1 MLCKVSSRF
10 WEYFVCKTNNEYFT
24 IKLERLQYKACIAI
38 TGAIQGT
45 SREHLNKKI
54 GLESLSGKI

>member
-1 MLCKVSSRF
+1 MLCKVSSRLRK
-10 WEYFVCKTNNEYFT
+10 YFVCKTNNEYFT
-24 IKLERLQYKACIAI
+24 SKLERLQYKACIAI

-45 SREHLNKKI
+45 SRERLNKKI

>member
-1 MLCKVSSRF
+1 MLCKVSSRL

-24 IKLERLQYKACIAI
+24 SKLERLQYKACIAI

-45 SREHLNKKI
+45 SRERLNKKI
-54 GLESLSGKI
+54 GLE